1 MRSMYKIAAIG
12 NLPHIRA
19 LALIGVEWFDENEE
33 VTQKIRDIISNKEYA
48 ILIVSEDVYTKHQE
62 LLDSV
67 SRPEFSVVILGKDE
81 EKASKV
87 LEKKIERALGIRI
100 FE

>member
-1 MRSMYKIAAIG
+1 MYKIAAVG

-19 LALIGVEWFDENEE
+19 LALIGVDWYENDKNVAE
-33 VTQKIRDIISNKEYA
+33 VLSRIVRNKEYA
-48 ILIVSEDVYTKHQE
+48 ILIVSEDVYEQHKDILE
-62 LLDSV
+62 NV

-81 EKASKV
+81 EKASQV
-87 LEKKIERALGIRI
+87 LERKIERALGIRI

>member
-1 MRSMYKIAAIG
+1 MYKIAAIG

-19 LALIGVEWFDENEE
+19 LALIGVEWFEE
-33 VTQKIRDIISNKEYA
+33 GDNTEGIIADIIKNPQYA
-48 ILIVSEDVYTKHQE
+48 ILIVSEDVYTKYKE

-67 SRPEFSVVILGKDE
+67 NRPEFSIVILGKDE
-81 EKASKV
+81 EKASQV

>member
-1 MRSMYKIAAIG
+1 MYKIAAVG

-19 LALIGVEWFDENEE
+19 LALIGVEWFDENDE
-33 VTQKIRDIISNKEYA
+33 VTQKIREIISNKEYA
-48 ILIVSEDVYTKHQE
+48 ILIVSEDVYVKHQE
-62 LLDSV
+62 LLDNV
-67 SRPEFSVVILGKDE
+67 KRPEFSVVILGKDE

>member
-1 MRSMYKIAAIG
+1 MYKIAAVG

-19 LALIGVEWFDENEE
+19 LALVGVDWFSESDDVEGILK
-33 VTQKIRDIISNKEYA
+33 QIISSREYA
-48 ILIVSEDVYTKHQE
+48 ILIVSDEIYNNYQE
-62 LLDSV
+62 LLEKS

-81 EKASKV
+81 EKASKA